1 MNKNS
6 PFLRRL
12 PYNGQ
17 GCQQQQMSR
26 IIITQIIITIQ
37 MPSNSP
43 CRNWSVESV
52 INIYMKMCE
61 NYNYFTVITSEK

>member
-1 MNKNS
+1 
-6 PFLRRL
+6 
-12 PYNGQ
+12 
-17 GCQQQQMSR
+17 MSR
-26 IIITQIIITIQ
+26 IIITQIIIAIP